1 MSEQNR
7 LVIDKE
13 KVKRAA
19 QAGIPLTITT
29 YMLTHEMEVY
39 ITEMLTLFLKYIGQT
54 HMTDYLV
61 YCVSEL
67 ATNAKKANTKRI
79 YFRQKNLDI
88 FDPEDYEKGMS
99 NFKKET
105 FGNVDPYLQ
114 KQRDEGLYIKVSFLA
129 RNGKIRVE
137 VKNNCKLT
145 VFEFKRIHDKLC
157 RAQQYN
163 TMQDAMNTIVDE
175 TEGSGLGLIIMILM
189 LKKIGLTEDDYSVLV
204 DDNETNVRVEIPF
217 SNKTKENFDAISKK
231 LVSLINELPSFPEN
245 IVNINRLI
253 DNPDSEI
260 TDVANQI
267 SGDVALTADLLK
279 LVNSAAFRPA
289 NLCQNVTDA
298 VKLIGLQGVKQLLF
312 SLGTMK
318 LLGENTNEKKK
329 LWKHSNEVAFYS
341 FYLAK
346 NYFTSDKAIVA
357 DAYVNGLLHDIGK
370 IVFASAN
377 TGIMDQLVTISAAR
391 GIPFQIIEQMVEGTN
406 HEFIGAKIAE
416 KWGFPE
422 KLISTIRYHHEPELA
437 PEENRKLVYLVSFA
451 NLLTYYKAE
460 EIEFYQIPAD
470 ILQLFRINSEEDLK
484 ALVDRLSTAYEKN
497 NARR

>member
-1 MSEQNR
+1 MPEQNR
-7 LVIDKE
+7 ITVDKE

-39 ITEMLTLFLKYIGQT
+39 ITETLTLFLKYIGQT

-67 ATNAKKANTKRI
+67 TTNAKKANTKRI

-88 FDPEDYEKGMS
+88 FNPEDYEKGMI

-114 KQRDEGLYIKVSFLA
+114 KQRDEGLYIKVSLWA
-129 RNGKIRVE
+129 KNSRIRID

-157 RAQQYN
+157 RAQQYKN
-163 TMQDAMNTIVDE
+163 MQDAMNTIVDE

-189 LKKIGLTEDDYSVLV
+189 LKKIGVTEDDYSVLV
-204 DDNETNVRVEIPF
+204 DDNETDVRIELPF
-217 SNKTKENFDAISKK
+217 SSKTKENFDEISKK
-231 LVSLINELPSFPEN
+231 LISLINELPSFPEN

-260 TDVANQI
+260 SDVAKQI

-279 LVNSAAFRPA
+279 LVNSAAFRPV

-298 VKLIGLQGVKQLLF
+298 VKLIGMQGVKQLLF
-312 SLGTMK
+312 SLGSMK
-318 LLGENTNEKKK
+318 ILGENTTEKKK
-329 LWKHSNEVAFYS
+329 LWKHSNKVAFYS

-346 NYFTSDKAIVA
+346 NYSSGDKSIAA
-357 DAYVNGLLHDIGK
+357 DSYVNGLLHDIGK

-377 TGIMDQLVTISAAR
+377 TGIMDQLVTISAAKS
-391 GIPFQIIEQMVEGTN
+391 IPFQIIEQMVEGTN
-406 HEFIGAKIAE
+406 HELVGAKIAE
-416 KWGFPE
+416 KWGFPK
-422 KLISTIRYHHEPELA
+422 KLIDTIRYHHEPENA
-437 PEENRKLVYLVSFA
+437 PDESKKLVYLVSFA
-451 NLLTYYKAE
+451 NLLTYYEAG
-460 EIEFYQIPAD
+460 EIDYYQIPED
-470 ILQLFRINSEEDLK
+470 ILSMFRITSEENLQT
-484 ALVDRLSTAYEKN
+484 LITRLQEAYKKSN
-497 NARR
+497 